1 LRLCPGYIR
10 DKGESVQ
17 AEIVTEA
24 VSKSTNCIFAMRKD
38 GQLVFGNRLFY
49 ELQGW
54 DQKENIATHSIFE
67 LNNPWF
73 NGKRWYDIIEQVSNK
88 QVINFILNKPTD
100 EQGAMQTFDCTSY
113 LLQDSTHTDLI
124 WTFGKEITERIHYEQ
139 QAKELNQ
146 IMSTVLNNIPIFISV
161 KDVSNDLRYI
171 FSNKNGGDFRSGMTS
186 QIIGK
191 TDYEL
196 YPLEQAAAIRA
207 EDIKVLK
214 NEGESRRIIED
225 QDQQGNPQIIDQL
238 RIYIKDDF
246 RPLLITIEQDIT
258 KTKLLENELIVA
270 KERAIE
276 SDKLKSAFIANMSHE
291 IRTPLNAIVGFSK
304 IIAETENAEERAS
317 YYKIVESNN
326 ERLLGLINEILD
338 LSKIESGIMTF
349 ESTPVKLKDFAEDI
363 IHTMSIKCAEGVKLI
378 YESPDDDQVIMCD
391 RNRLYQVLFN
401 LISNAAKFTTK
412 GSITFGFQKS
422 DNSIEFYV
430 KDTGKGIPPD
440 KLDKIFDRFVKADNF
455 YPRNR
460 TGPFDMP
467 FHY

>member
-1 LRLCPGYIR
+1 
-10 DKGESVQ
+10 
-17 AEIVTEA
+17 
-24 VSKSTNCIFAMRKD
+24 
-38 GQLVFGNRLFY
+38 
-49 ELQGW
+49 
-54 DQKENIATHSIFE
+54 
-67 LNNPWF
+67 
-73 NGKRWYDIIEQVSNK
+73 
-88 QVINFILNKPTD
+88 
-100 EQGAMQTFDCTSY
+100 
-113 LLQDSTHTDLI
+113 
-124 WTFGKEITERIHYEQ
+124 
-139 QAKELNQ
+139 
-146 IMSTVLNNIPIFISV
+146 
-161 KDVSNDLRYI
+161 LRYI
-171 FSNKNGGDFRSGMTS
+171 FSNKNGGDFRSGLTG

-196 YPLEQAAAIRA
+196 FPHEVAAAIRA

-225 QDQQGNPQIIDQL
+225 QDQQGNPKIIDQL

-349 ESTPVKLKDFAEDI
+349 ESPPVKLKDFAEDI

-422 DNSIEFYV
+422 DNSIEF
-430 KDTGKGIPPD
+430 
-440 KLDKIFDRFVKADNF
+440 
-455 YPRNR
+455 
-460 TGPFDMP
+460 
-467 FHY
+467 